1 MNRKIFA
8 LCATLVFILACWIIQ
23 AGEKHS
29 EAPSSEQ
36 SSSSEPPSTVQ
47 LQDSDSARKDIA
59 VIVDGEDA
67 LQANTAEARIVSF
80 LIQNGYSLADEGKMR
95 AVKADA
101 AKYQAVSLAKQE
113 NYSAVIRLIADYSLA
128 GVVLASV
135 LEGQARENAFALFT
149 GGASV
154 RLFAVTSSV
163 TKMGG
168 QTSSSI

>member
-8 LCATLVFILACWIIQ
+8 LCAALVFILACWIIQ

-29 EAPSSEQ
+29 ESPSSEQ

-47 LQDSDSARKDIA
+47 IQDSDSARKYIA

-80 LIQNGYSLADEGKMR
+80 LIQNDFSVADEGKMR

-101 AKYQAVSLAKQE
+101 AKYQAVTLAMQE

-128 GVVLASV
+128 GGAGERKCVCSV
-135 LEGQARENAFALFT
+135 HRRGFRETLGRNLKRHKNGRT
-149 GGASV
+149 DLIQQTD
-154 RLFAVTSSV
+154 RLH
-163 TKMGG
+163 
-168 QTSSSI
+168 